1 MNKAIIFLLV
11 FALYLLCG
19 CSVAVDKAEL
29 NSSSESSSESESSL
43 VPDVASEPSVS
54 ESSVSSEE
62 SSASSKA
69 SSAASE
75 PPASSK
81 APSSASSAPP
91 SSASSSTKPP
101 ASSSS
106 SSKPSQKNIKAPNDY
121 YVSLDY
127 YLDSGFYGNRENA
140 GLLSGTTIDPAHIIP
155 VYSMKSSYDLM
166 REQSEVD
173 AFLQDYDNGVSISDM
188 CEQSGTYYAALS
200 DGNTAYLE
208 LKNGV
213 LRVSAVGG
221 SPFKFDFPSK
231 VSNYDGNAVSAKNL
245 AVTRLLRGILISDG
259 NKESFIVLESLDP
272 FDKKFKTNTL
282 YPISDIVEFIRNN
295 KDYGF

>member
-1 MNKAIIFLLV
+1 MKRLILFLIV
-11 FALYLLCG
+11 FALCLFCG
-19 CSVAVDKAEL
+19 CTTSNNEEKQQ
-29 NSSSESSSESESSL
+29 NSISESISEVESSL
-43 VPDVASEPSVS
+43 SSASIY
-54 ESSVSSEE
+54 ESSVSSEPGSAVQSE
-62 SSASSKA
+62 SS
-69 SSAASE
+69 SA
-75 PPASSK
+75 PPQ
-81 APSSASSAPP
+81 PSASSAPP
-91 SSASSSTKPP
+91 SSASSSAKPP

-127 YLDSGFYGNRENA
+127 YLDSGFYGNKENA
-140 GLLSGTTIDPAHIIP
+140 GLLSGATVDSEHIVP
-155 VYSMKSSYDLM
+155 TYSLKPRYDLM

-231 VSNYDGNAVSAKNL
+231 VSNYDGNATSAKYL
-245 AVTRLLRGILISDG
+245 LITRLLRGILVSDG
-259 NKESFIVLESLDP
+259 SSESFIVLESLDP

>member
-11 FALYLLCG
+11 FALYLLFG

-62 SSASSKA
+62 SSVSSKA

-81 APSSASSAPP
+81 APSSASSTAQSP
-91 SSASSSTKPP
+91 ASSSA

-127 YLDSGFYGNRENA
+127 YLDSGFYGNKENA
-140 GLLSGTTIDPAHIIP
+140 ELLSGTTVDTARIIP
-155 VYSMKSSYDLM
+155 VYSMKSRYNLM

-221 SPFKFDFPSK
+221 NPFKFDFPSK
-231 VSNYDGNAVSAKNL
+231 VSNYDGNATSAKYL
-245 AVTRLLRGILISDG
+245 LITRLLRGILVSDG
-259 NKESFIVLESLDP
+259 SSESFIVLESLDP

>member
-1 MNKAIIFLLV
+1 MKRLILFLIV
-11 FALYLLCG
+11 FALCLFCG
-19 CSVAVDKAEL
+19 CTTSNNEEKQQ
-29 NSSSESSSESESSL
+29 NSISESISEVESSL
-43 VPDVASEPSVS
+43 SSASIY
-54 ESSVSSEE
+54 ESSVSSEPGSAVQSE
-62 SSASSKA
+62 SSSAPPQSSASSV
-69 SSAASE
+69 
-75 PPASSK
+75 
-81 APSSASSAPP
+81 PP
-91 SSASSSTKPP
+91 SSASSSAKPP

-127 YLDSGFYGNRENA
+127 YLDSGFYGNKENA
-140 GLLSGTTIDPAHIIP
+140 ELLSGTTVDTARIIP
-155 VYSMKSSYDLM
+155 VYSMKSRYNLM

-200 DGNTAYLE
+200 DENTAYLE

-259 NKESFIVLESLDP
+259 NEESFIVLESLDP

>member
-1 MNKAIIFLLV
+1 MKRLILFLIV
-11 FALYLLCG
+11 FALCLFCG
-19 CSVAVDKAEL
+19 CTTSNNEEKQQ
-29 NSSSESSSESESSL
+29 NSISESISEVESSL
-43 VPDVASEPSVS
+43 SSASIY
-54 ESSVSSEE
+54 ESSVSSEPGSAVQSE
-62 SSASSKA
+62 SS
-69 SSAASE
+69 SA
-75 PPASSK
+75 PPQ
-81 APSSASSAPP
+81 SSASSAPP
-91 SSASSSTKPP
+91 SSASSSAKPP

-140 GLLSGTTIDPAHIIP
+140 GLLSGATVDSEHIVP
-155 VYSMKSSYDLM
+155 TYSLKPRYDLM

-231 VSNYDGNAVSAKNL
+231 VSNYDGNATSAKYL
-245 AVTRLLRGILISDG
+245 LITRLLRGILVSDG
-259 NKESFIVLESLDP
+259 SSESFIVLESLDP

-282 YPISDIVEFIRNN
+282 YPISDIVGFIRNN

>member
-1 MNKAIIFLLV
+1 MKRLILFLIV
-11 FALYLLCG
+11 FALCLFCG
-19 CSVAVDKAEL
+19 CTTSNNEEKQQ
-29 NSSSESSSESESSL
+29 NSISESISEVESSL
-43 VPDVASEPSVS
+43 SSASIY
-54 ESSVSSEE
+54 ESSVSSEPGSAVQSKS
-62 SSASSKA
+62 SSA
-69 SSAASE
+69 
-75 PPASSK
+75 PPQ
-81 APSSASSAPP
+81 SSASSAPP
-91 SSASSSTKPP
+91 SSASSSAKPP

-140 GLLSGTTIDPAHIIP
+140 GLLSGATVDSEHIVPA
-155 VYSMKSSYDLM
+155 YSLKPRYDLM

-221 SPFKFDFPSK
+221 SPFKFDFPYK
-231 VSNYDGNAVSAKNL
+231 VSGYDGNAVSAKNL
-245 AVTRLLRGILISDG
+245 AITRLLRGILISDG
-259 NKESFIVLESLDP
+259 NEESFIVLEAYKP
-272 FDKKFKTNTL
+272 FSSEFKPNTL
-282 YPISDIVEFIRNN
+282 YPVSDIVEFIRKN

>member
-1 MNKAIIFLLV
+1 MKRLILFLIV
-11 FALYLLCG
+11 FALCLFCG
-19 CSVAVDKAEL
+19 CTTSNNEEKQQ
-29 NSSSESSSESESSL
+29 NSISESISEVESSL
-43 VPDVASEPSVS
+43 SSASIY
-54 ESSVSSEE
+54 ESSVSSEPGSAVQSE
-62 SSASSKA
+62 SSSAPPQSSASST
-69 SSAASE
+69 
-75 PPASSK
+75 
-81 APSSASSAPP
+81 PP
-91 SSASSSTKPP
+91 SSASSSAKPP

-127 YLDSGFYGNRENA
+127 YLDSGFYGNKENA
-140 GLLSGTTIDPAHIIP
+140 ELLSGTTVDTARIIP
-155 VYSMKSSYDLM
+155 AYSMKSSYDLM

-231 VSNYDGNAVSAKNL
+231 VSNYDGNATSAKYL
-245 AVTRLLRGILISDG
+245 LITRLLRGILVSDG
-259 NKESFIVLESLDP
+259 SSESFIVLESLDP

>member
-1 MNKAIIFLLV
+1 MKRLILFLIV
-11 FALYLLCG
+11 FALCLFCG
-19 CSVAVDKAEL
+19 CTTSNNEEKQQ
-29 NSSSESSSESESSL
+29 NSISESISEVESSL
-43 VPDVASEPSVS
+43 SSASIY
-54 ESSVSSEE
+54 ESSVSSEPGSAVQSE
-62 SSASSKA
+62 SS
-69 SSAASE
+69 SA
-75 PPASSK
+75 PPQ
-81 APSSASSAPP
+81 SSASSAPP
-91 SSASSSTKPP
+91 SSASSSANPP

-140 GLLSGTTIDPAHIIP
+140 GLLSGAAVDSEHIVPA
-155 VYSMKSSYDLM
+155 YSLKPHYDLM

-231 VSNYDGNAVSAKNL
+231 VSNYDGNATSAKYL
-245 AVTRLLRGILISDG
+245 LITRLLRGILVSDG
-259 NKESFIVLESLDP
+259 SSESFIVLESLDP

>member
-1 MNKAIIFLLV
+1 MKKIILFLITFV
-11 FALYLLCG
+11 MCIFCG
-19 CSVAVDKAEL
+19 CSISHNEKEVQRQKY
-29 NSSSESSSESESSL
+29 SSESESEISASASSES
-43 VPDVASEPSVS
+43 VAESSASSGESS
-54 ESSVSSEE
+54 YAAESSVSSE
-62 SSASSKA
+62 ASFA
-69 SSAASE
+69 SSAAQ
-75 PPASSK
+75 
-81 APSSASSAPP
+81 SSAASAASSSAP
-91 SSASSSTKPP
+91 
-101 ASSSS
+101 
-106 SSKPSQKNIKAPNDY
+106 KPSQNTAKAPDGY
-121 YVSLDY
+121 YASLDY

-140 GLLSGTTIDPAHIIP
+140 GLLSGATVDSEHIVP
-155 VYSMKSSYDLM
+155 TYSLKPRYDLM

-231 VSNYDGNAVSAKNL
+231 VSNYDGNATSAKYL
-245 AVTRLLRGILISDG
+245 LITRLLRGILVSDG
-259 NKESFIVLESLDP
+259 SSESFIVLESLDP

>member
-1 MNKAIIFLLV
+1 MKRLILFLIV
-11 FALYLLCG
+11 FALCLFCG
-19 CSVAVDKAEL
+19 CTTSNNEEKQQ
-29 NSSSESSSESESSL
+29 NSISESISEVESSL
-43 VPDVASEPSVS
+43 SSASIY
-54 ESSVSSEE
+54 ESSVSSEPGSAVQSE
-62 SSASSKA
+62 SS
-69 SSAASE
+69 SA
-75 PPASSK
+75 PPQ
-81 APSSASSAPP
+81 SSASSAPP
-91 SSASSSTKPP
+91 SSASSSANPP

-127 YLDSGFYGNRENA
+127 YLDSGFYANEENA
-140 GLLSGTTIDPAHIIP
+140 GLLSGATVDSEHIVPA
-155 VYSMKSSYDLM
+155 YSLKPRYDLM

-231 VSNYDGNAVSAKNL
+231 VSNYDGNATSAKYL
-245 AVTRLLRGILISDG
+245 LITRLLRGILVSDG
-259 NKESFIVLESLDP
+259 SSESFIVIECLDP

-282 YPISDIVEFIRNN
+282 YPIFDIVEFIRNN

>member
-1 MNKAIIFLLV
+1 MKRLILFLIV
-11 FALYLLCG
+11 FALCLFCG
-19 CSVAVDKAEL
+19 CTTSNNEEKQQ
-29 NSSSESSSESESSL
+29 NSISESISEVESSL
-43 VPDVASEPSVS
+43 SSASIY
-54 ESSVSSEE
+54 ESSVSSEPGSAVQSE
-62 SSASSKA
+62 SS
-69 SSAASE
+69 SA
-75 PPASSK
+75 PPQ
-81 APSSASSAPP
+81 SSASSAPP
-91 SSASSSTKPP
+91 SSASSSANPP

-140 GLLSGTTIDPAHIIP
+140 GLLSGATVDSEHIVPA
-155 VYSMKSSYDLM
+155 YSLKPRYDLM

-200 DGNTAYLE
+200 GGNTAYLE

-231 VSNYDGNAVSAKNL
+231 VSNYDGNATSAKYL
-245 AVTRLLRGILISDG
+245 LITRLLRGILVSDG
-259 NKESFIVLESLDP
+259 NAESFIVLEAYEP
-272 FDKKFKTNTL
+272 FSAEFKQNTL
-282 YPISDIVEFIRNN
+282 YPISDIVEFIRKN

>member
-19 CSVAVDKAEL
+19 CSVAVDKTEL

-43 VPDVASEPSVS
+43 VPDIASEPSVS

-62 SSASSKA
+62 SSVSSKA

-81 APSSASSAPP
+81 APSSASS
-91 SSASSSTKPP
+91 SA

-127 YLDSGFYGNRENA
+127 YLDSGFYGNKENA

-221 SPFKFDFPSK
+221 SSFKFDFPSK
-231 VSNYDGNAVSAKNL
+231 VSNYDGNATSAKYL
-245 AVTRLLRGILISDG
+245 LITRLLRGILVSDG
-259 NKESFIVLESLDP
+259 SSESFIVLESLDP

>member
-1 MNKAIIFLLV
+1 MKRLILFLIV
-11 FALYLLCG
+11 FALCLFCG
-19 CSVAVDKAEL
+19 CTTSNNEEKQQ
-29 NSSSESSSESESSL
+29 NSISESISEVESSL
-43 VPDVASEPSVS
+43 SSASIY
-54 ESSVSSEE
+54 ESSVSSEPGSAVQSE
-62 SSASSKA
+62 SS
-69 SSAASE
+69 SA
-75 PPASSK
+75 PPQ
-81 APSSASSAPP
+81 SSASSAPP
-91 SSASSSTKPP
+91 SSASSSANPP

-140 GLLSGTTIDPAHIIP
+140 GLLSGATVDSKHIVP
-155 VYSMKSSYDLM
+155 TYSLKPRYDLM

-231 VSNYDGNAVSAKNL
+231 VSNYDGNATSAKYL
-245 AVTRLLRGILISDG
+245 LITRLLRGILVSDG
-259 NKESFIVLESLDP
+259 SSESFIVLESLDP

>member
-1 MNKAIIFLLV
+1 MKRLILFLIV
-11 FALYLLCG
+11 FALCLFCG
-19 CSVAVDKAEL
+19 CTTSNNEEKQQ
-29 NSSSESSSESESSL
+29 NSISESISEVESSL
-43 VPDVASEPSVS
+43 SSASIY
-54 ESSVSSEE
+54 ESSVSSEPGSAVQSE
-62 SSASSKA
+62 SS
-69 SSAASE
+69 SA
-75 PPASSK
+75 PPQSF
-81 APSSASSAPP
+81 ASSAPP
-91 SSASSSTKPP
+91 SSASSSAKLP

-127 YLDSGFYGNRENA
+127 YLDSGFYGNKENA
-140 GLLSGTTIDPAHIIP
+140 GLLSGATVDSEHIVP
-155 VYSMKSSYDLM
+155 TYSLKPRYDLM

-231 VSNYDGNAVSAKNL
+231 VSNYDGNATSAKYL
-245 AVTRLLRGILISDG
+245 LITRLLRGILVSDG
-259 NKESFIVLESLDP
+259 SSESFIVLESLDP

>member
-29 NSSSESSSESESSL
+29 NSSSESSSESESLL

-62 SSASSKA
+62 SSVSSKA

-81 APSSASSAPP
+81 APS
-91 SSASSSTKPP
+91 P
-101 ASSSS
+101 ASSSAAS
-106 SSKPSQKNIKAPNDY
+106 SFASNPPQKEIKAPNDY

-140 GLLSGTTIDPAHIIP
+140 ELLPGTTVDTARIIP
-155 VYSMKSSYDLM
+155 VYSMKSRYNLM

-245 AVTRLLRGILISDG
+245 AVTRLLRGILVSNG
-259 NKESFIVLESLDP
+259 SSESFIVLESLDP

>member
-1 MNKAIIFLLV
+1 MKRLILFLIV
-11 FALYLLCG
+11 FALCLFCG
-19 CSVAVDKAEL
+19 CTTSNNEEKQQ
-29 NSSSESSSESESSL
+29 NSISESISEVESSL
-43 VPDVASEPSVS
+43 SSASIY
-54 ESSVSSEE
+54 ESSVSSEPGSAVQSE
-62 SSASSKA
+62 SS
-69 SSAASE
+69 SA
-75 PPASSK
+75 PPQ
-81 APSSASSAPP
+81 SSASSAPP
-91 SSASSSTKPP
+91 SSASSSAKLP

-140 GLLSGTTIDPAHIIP
+140 GLLSGATVDSEHIVPA
-155 VYSMKSSYDLM
+155 YSLKPCYDLM

-231 VSNYDGNAVSAKNL
+231 VSNYDGNATSAKYL
-245 AVTRLLRGILISDG
+245 LITRLLRGILVSDG
-259 NKESFIVLESLDP
+259 SSESFIVLESLDP

>member
-19 CSVAVDKAEL
+19 CSVAVDKTEL

-62 SSASSKA
+62 SSVSSKA

-81 APSSASSAPP
+81 APSSASSTAQSP
-91 SSASSSTKPP
+91 ASSSA

-127 YLDSGFYGNRENA
+127 YLDSGFYGNKENA
-140 GLLSGTTIDPAHIIP
+140 ELLSGTTVDTARIIP

-173 AFLQDYDNGVSISDM
+173 TFLQDYDNGVSISDM

-231 VSNYDGNAVSAKNL
+231 VSNYDGNATSAKYL
-245 AVTRLLRGILISDG
+245 LITRLLRGILVSDG
-259 NKESFIVLESLDP
+259 SSESFIVLESLDP

>member
-62 SSASSKA
+62 SSASSTA
-69 SSAASE
+69 QS
-75 PPASSK
+75 PASS
-81 APSSASSAPP
+81 SA
-91 SSASSSTKPP
+91 

-127 YLDSGFYGNRENA
+127 YLDSGFYGNKENA
-140 GLLSGTTIDPAHIIP
+140 GLLSGTTVDTARIIP

-231 VSNYDGNAVSAKNL
+231 VSNYDGNATSAKYL
-245 AVTRLLRGILISDG
+245 LITRLLRGILVSDG
-259 NKESFIVLESLDP
+259 SSESFIVLESLDP

>member
-62 SSASSKA
+62 SSASSTA
-69 SSAASE
+69 QS
-75 PPASSK
+75 PAS
-81 APSSASSAPP
+81 PSA
-91 SSASSSTKPP
+91 

-127 YLDSGFYGNRENA
+127 YLDSGFYGNKENA

-231 VSNYDGNAVSAKNL
+231 VSNYDGNATSAKYL
-245 AVTRLLRGILISDG
+245 LITRLLRGILVFDG
-259 NKESFIVLESLDP
+259 SSESFIVLESLDP

>member
-1 MNKAIIFLLV
+1 MKRLILFLIV
-11 FALYLLCG
+11 FALCLFCG
-19 CSVAVDKAEL
+19 CTTSNNEEKQQ
-29 NSSSESSSESESSL
+29 NSISESISEVESSL
-43 VPDVASEPSVS
+43 SSASIY
-54 ESSVSSEE
+54 ESSVSSEPGSAVQSE
-62 SSASSKA
+62 SS
-69 SSAASE
+69 SA
-75 PPASSK
+75 PPQ
-81 APSSASSAPP
+81 SSASSAPP

-140 GLLSGTTIDPAHIIP
+140 GLLSGAAVDSEHIVPA
-155 VYSMKSSYDLM
+155 YSLKPRYDLM
-166 REQSEVD
+166 REPSEVE
-173 AFLQDYDNGVSISDM
+173 AFLEDYDGGKALSDM
-188 CEQSGTYYAALS
+188 CEQGESYYCVLS
-200 DGNTAYLE
+200 DGREAVLR

-213 LRVSAVGG
+213 LKVSVVSGG
-221 SPFKFDFPSK
+221 SGSGFLFPAA
-231 VSNYDGNAVSAKNL
+231 VSGYDGNAVSAKNL
-245 AVTRLLRGILISDG
+245 AITRLLRGILVSDG
-259 NKESFIVLESLDP
+259 SSESFIVLESLDP

>member
-1 MNKAIIFLLV
+1 MKRLILFLIV
-11 FALYLLCG
+11 FALCLFCG
-19 CSVAVDKAEL
+19 CTTSNNEEKQQ
-29 NSSSESSSESESSL
+29 NSISESISEVESSL
-43 VPDVASEPSVS
+43 SSASIY
-54 ESSVSSEE
+54 ESSVSSEPGSAVQSE
-62 SSASSKA
+62 SS
-69 SSAASE
+69 SA
-75 PPASSK
+75 PPQ
-81 APSSASSAPP
+81 SSASSAPP
-91 SSASSSTKPP
+91 SSASSSAKPP

-140 GLLSGTTIDPAHIIP
+140 GLLSGATVDSEHIVPA
-155 VYSMKSSYDLM
+155 YSLKPRYDLM

-231 VSNYDGNAVSAKNL
+231 VSNYDGNATSAKYL
-245 AVTRLLRGILISDG
+245 LITRLLRGILVSDG
-259 NKESFIVLESLDP
+259 NAESFIVLEAYEP
-272 FDKKFKTNTL
+272 FSAEFKQNTL

>member
-1 MNKAIIFLLV
+1 MKRLILFLIV
-11 FALYLLCG
+11 FALCLFCG
-19 CSVAVDKAEL
+19 CTTSNNEEKQQ
-29 NSSSESSSESESSL
+29 NSISESISEVESSL
-43 VPDVASEPSVS
+43 SSASIY
-54 ESSVSSEE
+54 ESSVSSEPGSAVQSE
-62 SSASSKA
+62 SS
-69 SSAASE
+69 SA
-75 PPASSK
+75 PPQ
-81 APSSASSAPP
+81 SSASSAPP
-91 SSASSSTKPP
+91 SSASSSAKPP

-140 GLLSGTTIDPAHIIP
+140 GLLSGAAVDSEHIVPAYALKP
-155 VYSMKSSYDLM
+155 RYDLM

-231 VSNYDGNAVSAKNL
+231 VSNYDGNATSAKYL
-245 AVTRLLRGILISDG
+245 LITRLLRGILVSDG
-259 NKESFIVLESLDP
+259 SSESFIVLESLDP

>member
-1 MNKAIIFLLV
+1 MKRLILFLIV
-11 FALYLLCG
+11 FALCLFCG
-19 CSVAVDKAEL
+19 CTTSNNEEKQQ
-29 NSSSESSSESESSL
+29 NIISESISEVESSL
-43 VPDVASEPSVS
+43 SSASIY
-54 ESSVSSEE
+54 ESSVSSEPGSAVQSE
-62 SSASSKA
+62 SS
-69 SSAASE
+69 SA
-75 PPASSK
+75 PPQ
-81 APSSASSAPP
+81 SSASSAPP
-91 SSASSSTKPP
+91 SSASSSANPP

-140 GLLSGTTIDPAHIIP
+140 GLLSGATVDSEHIVPA
-155 VYSMKSSYDLM
+155 YSLKPHYDLM

-231 VSNYDGNAVSAKNL
+231 VSNYDGNATSAKYL
-245 AVTRLLRGILISDG
+245 LITRLLRGILVSDG
-259 NKESFIVLESLDP
+259 SSESFIVLESLDP

>member
-1 MNKAIIFLLV
+1 MKRLILFLIV
-11 FALYLLCG
+11 FALCLFCG
-19 CSVAVDKAEL
+19 CTTSNNEEKQQ
-29 NSSSESSSESESSL
+29 NSISESISEVESSL
-43 VPDVASEPSVS
+43 SSASIY
-54 ESSVSSEE
+54 ESSVSSEPGSAVQSE
-62 SSASSKA
+62 FSSA
-69 SSAASE
+69 
-75 PPASSK
+75 PPQ
-81 APSSASSAPP
+81 SSASSAPP
-91 SSASSSTKPP
+91 SSASSSANPP

-127 YLDSGFYGNRENA
+127 YLDSGFYGNKENA
-140 GLLSGTTIDPAHIIP
+140 GLLSGATVDSEHIVPA
-155 VYSMKSSYDLM
+155 YSLKPRYDLM

-245 AVTRLLRGILISDG
+245 AITRLLRGILISDG
-259 NKESFIVLESLDP
+259 NAESFIVLEAYEP
-272 FDKKFKTNTL
+272 FSAEFKQNTL
-282 YPISDIVEFIRNN
+282 YPISDIVEFIRKN

>member
-1 MNKAIIFLLV
+1 MKRLILFLIV
-11 FALYLLCG
+11 FALCLFCG
-19 CSVAVDKAEL
+19 CTTSNNEEKQQ
-29 NSSSESSSESESSL
+29 NSISESISEVESSL
-43 VPDVASEPSVS
+43 SSASIY
-54 ESSVSSEE
+54 ESSVSSEPGSAVQSE
-62 SSASSKA
+62 SS
-69 SSAASE
+69 SA
-75 PPASSK
+75 PPQ
-81 APSSASSAPP
+81 SSASSAPP
-91 SSASSSTKPP
+91 SSASSSAKPP

-140 GLLSGTTIDPAHIIP
+140 GLLSGAAVDSEHIVPA
-155 VYSMKSSYDLM
+155 YSLKPRYDLM

-173 AFLQDYDNGVSISDM
+173 AFLQDYDNGVSISDR

-231 VSNYDGNAVSAKNL
+231 VSNYDGNATSAKYL
-245 AVTRLLRGILISDG
+245 LITRLLRGILVSDG
-259 NKESFIVLESLDP
+259 SSESFIVLESLDP

>member
-1 MNKAIIFLLV
+1 MKRLILFLIV
-11 FALYLLCG
+11 FALCLFCG
-19 CSVAVDKAEL
+19 CTTSNNEEKQQ
-29 NSSSESSSESESSL
+29 NSISESISEVESSL
-43 VPDVASEPSVS
+43 SSASIY
-54 ESSVSSEE
+54 ESSVSSEPGSAVQSE
-62 SSASSKA
+62 SS
-69 SSAASE
+69 SA
-75 PPASSK
+75 PPQ
-81 APSSASSAPP
+81 SSASSAPP
-91 SSASSSTKPP
+91 SSASSSAKPP

-140 GLLSGTTIDPAHIIP
+140 GLLSGATVDSEHIVPA
-155 VYSMKSSYDLM
+155 YSLKPRYDLM

-245 AVTRLLRGILISDG
+245 AITRLLRGILVSDG
-259 NKESFIVLESLDP
+259 SSESFIVLESLDP

>member
-1 MNKAIIFLLV
+1 MKRLILFLIV
-11 FALYLLCG
+11 FALCLFCG
-19 CSVAVDKAEL
+19 CTTSNNEEKQQ
-29 NSSSESSSESESSL
+29 NSISESISEVESSL
-43 VPDVASEPSVS
+43 SSASIY
-54 ESSVSSEE
+54 ESSVSSEPSSAVQSE
-62 SSASSKA
+62 SS
-69 SSAASE
+69 SA
-75 PPASSK
+75 PPQ
-81 APSSASSAPP
+81 SSASSAPP
-91 SSASSSTKPP
+91 SSASSSANPP

-127 YLDSGFYGNRENA
+127 YLDSGFYANEENA
-140 GLLSGTTIDPAHIIP
+140 GLLSGATVDSEHIVPA
-155 VYSMKSSYDLM
+155 YSLKPRYDLM

-231 VSNYDGNAVSAKNL
+231 VSNYDGNATSAKYL
-245 AVTRLLRGILISDG
+245 LITRLLRGILVSDG
-259 NKESFIVLESLDP
+259 SSESFIVLESLDP

>member
-62 SSASSKA
+62 SSASSTA
-69 SSAASE
+69 QS
-75 PPASSK
+75 PASS
-81 APSSASSAPP
+81 SA
-91 SSASSSTKPP
+91 

-127 YLDSGFYGNRENA
+127 YLDSGFYGNKENA
-140 GLLSGTTIDPAHIIP
+140 ELLSGTTVDTARIIP

-200 DGNTAYLE
+200 DGNTVYLE

-231 VSNYDGNAVSAKNL
+231 VSNYDGNATSAKYL
-245 AVTRLLRGILISDG
+245 LITRLLRGILVSDG
-259 NKESFIVLESLDP
+259 SSESFIVLESLDP

>member
-1 MNKAIIFLLV
+1 MKRLILFLIV
-11 FALYLLCG
+11 FALCLFCG
-19 CSVAVDKAEL
+19 CTTSNNEEKQQ
-29 NSSSESSSESESSL
+29 NRMSESISEVESSL
-43 VPDVASEPSVS
+43 SSASIY
-54 ESSVSSEE
+54 ESSVSSEPGSAVQSE
-62 SSASSKA
+62 SS
-69 SSAASE
+69 SA
-75 PPASSK
+75 PPQ
-81 APSSASSAPP
+81 SSASSAPP
-91 SSASSSTKPP
+91 SSASSSAKPP

-127 YLDSGFYGNRENA
+127 YLDSGFYGNKENA
-140 GLLSGTTIDPAHIIP
+140 ELLSGTTVDTARIIP
-155 VYSMKSSYDLM
+155 VYSMKSRYNLM

>member
-1 MNKAIIFLLV
+1 MKRLILFLIV
-11 FALYLLCG
+11 FALCLFCG
-19 CSVAVDKAEL
+19 CTKSNNEEKQQ
-29 NSSSESSSESESSL
+29 NSISESISEVESSL
-43 VPDVASEPSVS
+43 SSASIY
-54 ESSVSSEE
+54 ESSVSSEPGSAVQSE
-62 SSASSKA
+62 SS
-69 SSAASE
+69 SA
-75 PPASSK
+75 PPQ
-81 APSSASSAPP
+81 SSASSAPP
-91 SSASSSTKPP
+91 SSASSSANPP

-127 YLDSGFYGNRENA
+127 YLDSGFYANEENA
-140 GLLSGTTIDPAHIIP
+140 GLLSGATVDSEHIVPA
-155 VYSMKSSYDLM
+155 YSLKPRYDLM

-231 VSNYDGNAVSAKNL
+231 VSNYDGNATSAKYL
-245 AVTRLLRGILISDG
+245 LITRLLRGILVSDG
-259 NKESFIVLESLDP
+259 SSESFIVLESLDP

-282 YPISDIVEFIRNN
+282 YPISDIVEFIRKN

>member
-1 MNKAIIFLLV
+1 MKRLILFLIV
-11 FALYLLCG
+11 FALCLFCG
-19 CSVAVDKAEL
+19 CTTSNNEEKQQ
-29 NSSSESSSESESSL
+29 NSISESISEVESSL
-43 VPDVASEPSVS
+43 SSASIY
-54 ESSVSSEE
+54 ESSVSSEPGSAVQSE
-62 SSASSKA
+62 SS
-69 SSAASE
+69 SA
-75 PPASSK
+75 PPQ
-81 APSSASSAPP
+81 SSASSAPP
-91 SSASSSTKPP
+91 SSASSSAKLP

-106 SSKPSQKNIKAPNDY
+106 SSKPSQKNIKAPNNY

-140 GLLSGTTIDPAHIIP
+140 GLLSGATVDSEHIVPA
-155 VYSMKSSYDLM
+155 YSLKPHYDLM

-231 VSNYDGNAVSAKNL
+231 VSNYDGNATSAKYL
-245 AVTRLLRGILISDG
+245 LITRLLRGILVSDG
-259 NKESFIVLESLDP
+259 SSESFIVLESLDP

-282 YPISDIVEFIRNN
+282 YPISDIVECIRNN

>member
-1 MNKAIIFLLV
+1 MKRLILFLIV
-11 FALYLLCG
+11 FALCLFCG
-19 CSVAVDKAEL
+19 CTTSNNEEKQQ
-29 NSSSESSSESESSL
+29 NSISESISEVESSL
-43 VPDVASEPSVS
+43 SSASIY
-54 ESSVSSEE
+54 ESSVSSEPGSAVQSE
-62 SSASSKA
+62 SS
-69 SSAASE
+69 SA
-75 PPASSK
+75 PPQ
-81 APSSASSAPP
+81 SSASSAPP
-91 SSASSSTKPP
+91 SSASSSAKLP
-101 ASSSS
+101 AAASS

-127 YLDSGFYGNRENA
+127 YLDSGFYANEENA
-140 GLLSGTTIDPAHIIP
+140 GLLSGATVDSEHIVP
-155 VYSMKSSYDLM
+155 TYSLKPHYDLM

-231 VSNYDGNAVSAKNL
+231 VSNYDGNATSAKYL
-245 AVTRLLRGILISDG
+245 LITRLLRGILVSDG
-259 NKESFIVLESLDP
+259 SSESFIVLESLDP

>member
-1 MNKAIIFLLV
+1 MKRLILFLIV
-11 FALYLLCG
+11 FALCLFCG
-19 CSVAVDKAEL
+19 CTTSNNEEKQQ
-29 NSSSESSSESESSL
+29 NSISESISEVESSL
-43 VPDVASEPSVS
+43 SSASIY
-54 ESSVSSEE
+54 ESSVSSEPGSAVQSE
-62 SSASSKA
+62 SS
-69 SSAASE
+69 SA
-75 PPASSK
+75 PPQ
-81 APSSASSAPP
+81 SSASSAPP
-91 SSASSSTKPP
+91 SSASSSANPP

-106 SSKPSQKNIKAPNDY
+106 SSKPSQKNIKAPNNY

-140 GLLSGTTIDPAHIIP
+140 ELLSGTTVDTARIIP

-173 AFLQDYDNGVSISDM
+173 AFLQDYDNGVSLSDM

-231 VSNYDGNAVSAKNL
+231 VSNYDGNATSAKYL
-245 AVTRLLRGILISDG
+245 LITRLLRGILVSDG
-259 NKESFIVLESLDP
+259 SSESFIVLESLDP

>member
-1 MNKAIIFLLV
+1 MKRLILFLIV
-11 FALYLLCG
+11 FALCLFCG
-19 CSVAVDKAEL
+19 CTTSNNEEKQQ
-29 NSSSESSSESESSL
+29 NSISESISEVESSL
-43 VPDVASEPSVS
+43 SSASIY
-54 ESSVSSEE
+54 ESSVSSEPGSAIQSKS
-62 SSASSKA
+62 SSA
-69 SSAASE
+69 
-75 PPASSK
+75 PPQ
-81 APSSASSAPP
+81 SSASSAPP
-91 SSASSSTKPP
+91 SSASSSANPP

-140 GLLSGTTIDPAHIIP
+140 GLLSGAAVDSEHIVPA
-155 VYSMKSSYDLM
+155 YSLKPRYDLM

-231 VSNYDGNAVSAKNL
+231 VSNYDGNATSAKYL
-245 AVTRLLRGILISDG
+245 LITRLLRGILVSDG
-259 NKESFIVLESLDP
+259 SSESFIVLESLDP

>member
-1 MNKAIIFLLV
+1 MKRLILFLIV
-11 FALYLLCG
+11 FALCLFCG
-19 CSVAVDKAEL
+19 CTTSNNEEKQQ
-29 NSSSESSSESESSL
+29 NSISESISEVENSLSS
-43 VPDVASEPSVS
+43 ASIY
-54 ESSVSSEE
+54 ESSVSSEPGSAIQSE
-62 SSASSKA
+62 SS
-69 SSAASE
+69 SA
-75 PPASSK
+75 PPQ
-81 APSSASSAPP
+81 SSASSAPP
-91 SSASSSTKPP
+91 SSASSSANPP

-127 YLDSGFYGNRENA
+127 YLDSGFYGNKENA
-140 GLLSGTTIDPAHIIP
+140 ELLSGTTVDTARIIP
-155 VYSMKSSYDLM
+155 AYSMKSSYDLM

-231 VSNYDGNAVSAKNL
+231 VSNYDGNATSAKYL
-245 AVTRLLRGILISDG
+245 LITRLLRGILVSDG
-259 NKESFIVLESLDP
+259 SSESFIVLESLDP